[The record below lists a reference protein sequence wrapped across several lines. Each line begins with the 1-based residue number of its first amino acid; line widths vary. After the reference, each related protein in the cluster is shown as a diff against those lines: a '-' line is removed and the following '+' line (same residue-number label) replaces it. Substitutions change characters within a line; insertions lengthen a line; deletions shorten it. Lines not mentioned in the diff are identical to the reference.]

1 MTASPRPSHFASGR
15 ARRFAKDTRTVTQ
28 FTDLGLAKPILKAL
42 ADQGYETPTPIQ
54 AKAIPGVLAGRDI
67 LGIAQ
72 TGTGKTAAFALP
84 ILHRLAENRQAAPR
98 RGCRVLVL
106 SPTRELATQIAES
119 FKAYGQHLGL
129 TTTVIFGGVKY
140 GGQMRAMAPG
150 VDVLVATP
158 GRLIDHLQE
167 KTVTL
172 QGVETFVLD
181 EADQMLDMGF
191 IVPIRRLVKALPV
204 NRQNL
209 FFSATMP
216 GEIGKLAG
224 ELLKNPL
231 EVSVTP
237 QATTVERIRQ
247 QVLFVEQ
254 QRKRALLAELFA
266 EKDFKRVIVFTR
278 TKRGADRVAK
288 SLEQGGVEAAAI
300 HGDKSQGQRERA
312 LAAFKAGEIRALVA
326 TDIAARGID
335 IDAVSHV
342 VQYELPNVPEAY
354 VHRIGRTARAGA
366 DGSAIAFCADDERN
380 LLRDIQKVTRQT
392 IPSFDRRNDKGLALM
407 TKAIAEVSPEP
418 AAREPRGSQKAR
430 DPRSDVPAALRKT
443 RGRRKGGG
451 RGGQGAKPGGGAPKG
466 GQAAGAKASGERFR
480 GPRRDG
486 APATRSWS
494 PLD

>member
-1 MTASPRPSHFASGR
+1 L
-15 ARRFAKDTRTVTQ
+15 TQ
-28 FTDLGLAKPILKAL
+28 FTDLGLAKPLLKAL
-42 ADQGYETPTPIQ
+42 SDEGYTTPTPIQ
-54 AKAIPGVLAGRDI
+54 AQAIPGVMAGRDL

-84 ILHRLAENRQAAPR
+84 ILHRLAEDKKQAPR
-98 RGCRVLVL
+98 RSCRVLVL

-119 FKAYGQHLGL
+119 FKSYGAHMGV
-129 TTTVIFGGVKY
+129 TVAVIFGGVKY

-158 GRLIDHLQE
+158 GRLLDHLGE
-167 KTVTL
+167 KTITL

-191 IVPIRRLVKALPV
+191 IVPIRQVVKHLPRQ
-204 NRQNL
+204 RQNL

-216 GEIGKLAG
+216 TEIGKLAG
-224 ELLKNPL
+224 ELLNPDPL
-231 EVSVTP
+231 KVSVTP
-237 QATTVERIRQ
+237 AATTVERIQ
-247 QVLFVEQ
+247 QKVIFVEQ
-254 QRKRALLAELFA
+254 TRKRALLAELFA
-266 EKDFKRVIVFTR
+266 EKNFKRVIVFTR

-288 SLEQGGVEAAAI
+288 YLEQAGVEAAAI

-312 LAAFKAGEIRALVA
+312 LAAFKAGQVQALVA

-392 IPSFDRRNDKGLALM
+392 IPAEDRRNDKALGLM
-407 TKAIAEVSPEP
+407 TAATADPTEKREAAQQQRRPEGRADLP
-418 AAREPRGSQKAR
+418 G
-430 DPRSDVPAALRKT
+430 ALRKQ
-443 RGRRKGGG
+443 RRRKPKAQAAQGQ
-451 RGGQGAKPGGGAPKG
+451 GGQ
-466 GQAAGAKASGERFR
+466 QHQGERRAEAQPHAGRHADHRAGKGDSGPIKPSSPQNFR
-480 GPRRDG
+480 GPKR
-486 APATRSWS
+486 PAKAAQPEKRWS
-494 PLD
+494 PID